1 MSPDL
6 HIEAGLIIRPPST
19 TPIPADHDPIAADDC
34 GLWRRR
40 LGPLFLALPAG
51 YELGYLGGAHLAQEI
66 SCGLSVIST
75 PSGAQIAL
83 YGLYNLFCG
92 DI

>member
-1 MSPDL
+1 M
-6 HIEAGLIIRPPST
+6 IIRPPST

-51 YELGYLGGAHLAQEI
+51 YELGYLGRAHLVQEV
-66 SCGLSVIST
+66 SRCLSATST
-75 PSGAQIAL
+75 SPGAQIAL
-83 YGLYNLFCG
+83 YGLYNPFCG